1 MKEKDLREKHLFSK
15 NDVFSSAWNE
25 LSGDEKTCAQ
35 PPLLFAAD
43 DLTEAP
49 TELVTIINGAL
60 LHRYRDVFK
69 QCKDKFG
76 LNIAFFGL
84 ENQTE
89 PEGDMPVR
97 VMLYDAL
104 GYYAQTQQHDR
115 PKKLIPI
122 FTRVLYFGYT
132 KRWNTPRSIGDQCT
146 ILPSLAS
153 RFQNYRIEV
162 FELAW
167 LSDEQIERLTGDLK
181 VLAVFLRKMR
191 RQELDDWPDL
201 EIKYVPE
208 VLDLLTAITGHR
220 QLKQNKRKYAK
231 RQGRI
236 TMCEL
241 FQKHDN
247 DLIKKGM
254 KQGEAKGRA
263 EGMKQ
268 GKAEGEKR
276 GLAKGMAQKA
286 LDIAKNLIAM
296 HMPEEDVAKA
306 TGLSLKQVQAL
317 VVGA

>member
-1 MKEKDLREKHLFSK
+1 MLVRCDKCGQSYEIDNSRIPAKGAKMKCPTCRCVLF
-15 NDVFSSAWNE
+15 VQ
-25 LSGDEKTCAQ
+25 GDGTAV
-35 PPLLFAAD
+35 PLD
-43 DLTEAP
+43 IAP
-49 TELVTIINGAL
+49 TVGAL
-60 LHRYRDVFK
+60 RF
-69 QCKDKFG
+69 
-76 LNIAFFGL
+76 A
-84 ENQTE
+84 ESQTRN
-89 PEGDMPVR
+89 VVHFNR
-97 VMLYDAL
+97 V
-104 GYYAQTQQHDR
+104 
-115 PKKLIPI
+115 
-122 FTRVLYFGYT
+122 
-132 KRWNTPRSIGDQCT
+132 
-146 ILPSLAS
+146 AS
-153 RFQNYRIEV
+153 RFQNYKIEV

-220 QLKQNKRKYAK
+220 QFKQNKRKYAK

-247 DLIKKGM
+247 DLIKKGRAEGM
-254 KQGEAKGRA
+254 KQGEAKGEA
-263 EGMKQ
+263 K
-268 GKAEGEKR
+268 GKAEGEKC

-317 VVGA
+317 AVGA

>member
-1 MKEKDLREKHLFSK
+1 M
-15 NDVFSSAWNE
+15 
-25 LSGDEKTCAQ
+25 
-35 PPLLFAAD
+35 
-43 DLTEAP
+43 
-49 TELVTIINGAL
+49 I
-60 LHRYRDVFK
+60 
-69 QCKDKFG
+69 
-76 LNIAFFGL
+76 
-84 ENQTE
+84 
-89 PEGDMPVR
+89 
-97 VMLYDAL
+97 
-104 GYYAQTQQHDR
+104 
-115 PKKLIPI
+115 
-122 FTRVLYFGYT
+122 
-132 KRWNTPRSIGDQCT
+132 
-146 ILPSLAS
+146 
-153 RFQNYRIEV
+153 
-162 FELAW
+162 ELAW

-220 QLKQNKRKYAK
+220 QFKQNKRKYAK

-247 DLIKKGM
+247 DLIKKGRAEGM
-254 KQGEAKGRA
+254 KQGEAKG
-263 EGMKQ
+263 
-268 GKAEGEKR
+268 KAEGEKC

-317 VVGA
+317 AVGA

>member
-1 MKEKDLREKHLFSK
+1 
-15 NDVFSSAWNE
+15 
-25 LSGDEKTCAQ
+25 
-35 PPLLFAAD
+35 
-43 DLTEAP
+43 
-49 TELVTIINGAL
+49 
-60 LHRYRDVFK
+60 
-69 QCKDKFG
+69 
-76 LNIAFFGL
+76 
-84 ENQTE
+84 
-89 PEGDMPVR
+89 MPVR

-146 ILPSLAS
+146 ISPSLAS
-153 RFQNYRIEV
+153 RFQNYKIEV

-220 QLKQNKRKYAK
+220 QFKQNKRKYAK

-247 DLIKKGM
+247 DLIKKG
-254 KQGEAKGRA
+254 R
-263 EGMKQ
+263 
-268 GKAEGEKR
+268 AEGEKC

-317 VVGA
+317 AIGA

>member
-76 LNIAFFGL
+76 LNIALFGL

-146 ILPSLAS
+146 ISPSLAS
-153 RFQNYRIEV
+153 RFQN
-162 FELAW
+162 
-167 LSDEQIERLTGDLK
+167 
-181 VLAVFLRKMR
+181 
-191 RQELDDWPDL
+191 
-201 EIKYVPE
+201 
-208 VLDLLTAITGHR
+208 
-220 QLKQNKRKYAK
+220 
-231 RQGRI
+231 
-236 TMCEL
+236 
-241 FQKHDN
+241 
-247 DLIKKGM
+247 
-254 KQGEAKGRA
+254 
-263 EGMKQ
+263 
-268 GKAEGEKR
+268 
-276 GLAKGMAQKA
+276 
-286 LDIAKNLIAM
+286 
-296 HMPEEDVAKA
+296 
-306 TGLSLKQVQAL
+306 
-317 VVGA
+317 